1 MIHLSTTEF
10 KNGGRHLMVWLRG
23 GGAGIG
29 GRSRWQTSPNGRQA
43 TAGGR
48 SGAEPGR
55 ATFSEVSVWLKHQSA
70 SDR

>member
-23 GGAGIG
+23 GGTGVA
-29 GRSRWQTSPNGRQA
+29 GRSQRRSGPNGRRA
-43 TAGGR
+43 GMGGR
-48 SGAEPGR
+48 PWAEPEQT
-55 ATFSEVSVWLKHQSA
+55 TFSEVSVWLKHQSA